1 MYLYRHKYWLISY
14 QHLLCIYRNA
24 VQLAGCWH
32 HQSIAHIGSIQA
44 LLLAVIADPAR
55 AACVGCIR
63 NMASSSSSLYT
74 LKQTRRH
81 GVSHT
86 FPLSLSL
93 FLHIS
98 DPCFCT
104 LFPYFHRADPIHI
117 TCHREILAWAAAT
130 SSWRFSI
137 DGRNLFRPPL
147 GTPRGLAV
155 NKHVV
160 PRRHQHRRF
169 RVRQNGRQRPGYCC
183 VEYRE
188 RNALGRYIGIR

>member
-63 NMASSSSSLYT
+63 NMASSSSSSSLYT
-74 LKQTRRH
+74 LTQTRRH

-86 FPLSLSL
+86 FPLSLSFCIL
-93 FLHIS
+93 ATRVSVHCSHIFTARTRFTSRVIVRFSPGPPLRRLGAFRSMAVIYS
-98 DPCFCT
+98 DH
-104 LFPYFHRADPIHI
+104 LSERRADWQLIN
-117 TCHREILAWAAAT
+117 T
-130 SSWRFSI
+130 SSRGGISI
-137 DGRNLFRPPL
+137 GDFVSDKMGASAPVI
-147 GTPRGLAV
+147 AV
-155 NKHVV
+155 
-160 PRRHQHRRF
+160 
-169 RVRQNGRQRPGYCC
+169 
-183 VEYRE
+183 
-188 RNALGRYIGIR
+188 